1 MTKQDSFVSTVP
13 FSGFYE
19 SIHSGEVDHT
29 LERILTDRDSGSE
42 PAPDFIQNAAFM
54 AIDYSAVYRRYARA
68 YVDSFAEW
76 LGLDGK
82 FESMDSPREYNFT
95 TDRVYITLTRADV
108 ARLWRGVSRADMTK
122 AAKARFTSYDGFIS
136 GYSSDWRTWGRLSDW
151 DHNQLGTLLGAY
163 AVIEN
168 GGDWDQWAEH
178 GLVEDLNCNGDIDN
192 WLFEEATKDLA
203 RAVNAWDYLQD
214 RAKRA
219 IKTCAEYLESRRDFR
234 RAQML
239 PFEGTPLGQFAQG

>member
-136 GYSSDWRTWGRLSDW
+136 GYLKRRQRTSPGPST
-151 DHNQLGTLLGAY
+151 LGTICRTGPSGQSRPAPN
-163 AVIEN
+163 I
-168 GGDWDQWAEH
+168 WS
-178 GLVEDLNCNGDIDN
+178 
-192 WLFEEATKDLA
+192 
-203 RAVNAWDYLQD
+203 RAVTFAGLKCCLL
-214 RAKRA
+214 RAR
-219 IKTCAEYLESRRDFR
+219 
-234 RAQML
+234 
-239 PFEGTPLGQFAQG
+239 P